1 MPSIARLTD
10 IWVGICC
17 CHPPIPCIGMSGP
30 IVTSSVTHK
39 TSGLGVARLGDMV
52 IGACGHPGTIVSSS
66 VVNKTDGLG
75 KARVGDAVVGCMTGT
90 IVTGDTTH
98 ITT

>member
-1 MPSIARLTD
+1 
-10 IWVGICC
+10 
-17 CHPPIPCIGMSGP
+17 
-30 IVTSSVTHK
+30 
-39 TSGLGVARLGDMV
+39 MV
-52 IGACGHPGTIVSSS
+52 IGACGHPGNIVSSS

-75 KARVGDAVVGCMTGT
+75 KARVGDAVVGCVSGT